1 VEEVFVLLGFKVS
14 EFQGFK
20 DMRSAALVSNQPHLE
35 GLNFSGEAVARSY
48 RELLVW
54 QKAKALAVQTYRV
67 TEQFP
72 KNETYGLTSQTRR
85 AAVSVASNIAEGQ
98 GRLTPGEFLHF
109 LGQARGS
116 LLELDTQVAIALDL
130 TYLKPDQYE
139 ILDREIY
146 QVLGLLNRLIE
157 SLRKGRSQPGSKP

>member
-1 VEEVFVLLGFKVS
+1 
-14 EFQGFK
+14 
-20 DMRSAALVSNQPHLE
+20 
-35 GLNFSGEAVARSY
+35 VARSY

-54 QKAKALAVQTYRV
+54 QKAKALAVQIYGA

-72 KNETYGLTSQTRR
+72 RNEMYGLTSQIRR
-85 AAVSVASNIAEGQ
+85 ATVSVPSKIADGQ
-98 GRLTPGEFLHF
+98 GRLTLGEFLHF

-116 LLELDTQVAIALDL
+116 LLELDTQLAIAQDL

-139 ILDREIY
+139 RLDREIY

-157 SLRKGRSQPGSKP
+157 SLRKSRREPGVKP